1 MKRFSLCIGII
12 CLLMFAGYAQ
22 KKKSDKPAEPAP
34 KHLLGILNYNAYCTD
49 EQVPYI
55 EFQFIIDGSTAQY
68 VPASAD
74 TYAAEVEIEVDIR
87 RNQDE
92 ESVGHLHYILV
103 SPQTRDSVSPEK
115 TYFSDVRN
123 IAVPNGDYYL
133 YFKLKDVH
141 GNSDTLRYIDY
152 IHVNY
157 PTDSVSVSG
166 ISLYS
171 RVSRSGDG
179 GVFYKYEM
187 ATTPLFQQYAPEN
200 IYSLPFSA
208 EIYNT
213 DKVLGK
219 GEFIV
224 KAEIAELG
232 YRADPEYTMTRR
244 MKTAPA
250 SIFIH
255 LFNIYML
262 PSGNYHLNLYVMDAD
277 SNLVATSSTFF
288 QRSNPRV
295 KIDLAQY
302 DGVVVENTF
311 VEKMTD
317 LKQLQYDVATLYPIG
332 NRIEQ
337 DFFTQNMKKVP
348 IDQLQRYFYK
358 FWVTR
363 SPNDPE
369 GAWLA
374 YKQKVNFV
382 NERYGSKV
390 IEGFR
395 TDRGR
400 VYLRYGPP
408 NTITEE
414 PYDPQA
420 YPYEIWHYYELGQQ
434 TNVKFIFYNHDLVTN
449 NYELL
454 HSDYIG
460 EIQDPAW
467 QMKLVKRLSPNSNPD
482 ITTPNEYWGG
492 HAGEYYKYNRQ

>member
-1 MKRFSLCIGII
+1 MKRIILCTILVFLII
-12 CLLMFAGYAQ
+12 ITGYAQ
-22 KKKSDKPAEPAP
+22 KKKSGEPSESP
-34 KHLLGILNYNAYCTD
+34 QKSLLGILNFNAYCTD
-49 EQVPYI
+49 EQKPYI
-55 EFQFIIDGSTAQY
+55 ELQFIIDGSTAQY
-68 VPASAD
+68 MPVED
-74 TYAAEVEIEVDIR
+74 GIYAAEIEIDVDIR
-87 RNQDE
+87 SANEDQ
-92 ESVGHLHYILV
+92 SVGKLHYVLV
-103 SPQTRDSVSPEK
+103 SPQTRDSIPAARS
-115 TYFSDVRN
+115 YFSDVRN
-123 IAVPNGDYYL
+123 VAVPNGDYYL
-133 YFKLKDVH
+133 YFKLKDIH
-141 GNSDTLRYIDY
+141 GSSDTLRYIDF
-152 IHVNY
+152 IRVNY
-157 PTDSVSVSG
+157 PEDSVAISG

-200 IYSLPFSA
+200 VYSLPFSA

-213 DKVLGK
+213 DKVLGN
-219 GEFIV
+219 GTFIV

-232 YRADPEYTMTRR
+232 RRAAPEYTMTRT
-244 MKTAPA
+244 MKASSA

-255 LFNIYML
+255 IFNIYML
-262 PSGNYHLNLYVMDAD
+262 PSGNYNLNLSVMYAD
-277 SNLVATSSTFF
+277 SNLLATNSCFF
-288 QRSNPRV
+288 QRNNPRV
-295 KIDLAQY
+295 KIEMAQY
-302 DGVVVENTF
+302 DDVVVENTF
-311 VEKMTD
+311 VERMTD
-317 LKQLQYDVATLYPIG
+317 LKQLQYDVATLFPIG

-348 IDQLQRYFYK
+348 LEQLQRYFYS
-358 FWVTR
+358 FWLSR

-374 YKQKVNFV
+374 YKRKVEFV

-390 IEGFR
+390 IDGFR

-420 YPYEIWHYYELGQQ
+420 YPYEIWHYYEIGQQ
-434 TNVKFIFYNHDLVTN
+434 TNVKFIFYNRDLVTN

-467 QMKLVKRLSPNSNPD
+467 QMKLVKRLNPNSNPD
-482 ITTPNEYWGG
+482 VTAPEEYWGG

>member
-1 MKRFSLCIGII
+1 MISLLTVSG
-12 CLLMFAGYAQ
+12 FAQ
-22 KKKSDKPAEPAP
+22 KKKGDTPAEPVQ
-34 KHLLGILNYNAYCTD
+34 KHLLAILNYNAYCTD
-49 EQVPYI
+49 EQKPYI
-55 EFQFIIDGSTAQY
+55 ELQFIIDGSTAQY
-68 VPASAD
+68 IPASPD
-74 TYAAEVEIEVDIR
+74 TYAAEIDIDVEIRKAEG
-87 RNQDE
+87 E
-92 ESVGHLHYILV
+92 EMVGKLHYILV
-103 SPQTRDSVSPEK
+103 SPQTRDSVSEEK

-123 IAVPNGDYYL
+123 IAVPNGDYLL

-141 GNSDTLRYIDY
+141 GNSDTLRYIDF
-152 IHVNY
+152 IKVNY
-157 PTDSVSVSG
+157 PEDSVSVSG

-171 RVSRSGDG
+171 RISRSGDG

-200 IYSLPFSA
+200 LYALPFSA

-213 DKVLGK
+213 DRVLGN
-219 GEFIV
+219 GTFIV

-232 YRADPEYTMTRR
+232 RRAAPEYTMTRT

-262 PSGNYHLNLYVMDAD
+262 PSGNYNLNLYVMDAD
-277 SNLVATSSTFF
+277 SNLLTTASTFF

-295 KIDLAQY
+295 HIDLAQY
-302 DGVVVENTF
+302 DNVVVENTF

-317 LKQLQYDVATLYPIG
+317 LKQLQEDVATLFPIG
-332 NRIEQ
+332 NSVEQ

-348 IDQLQRYFYK
+348 LDQLQRYFYS
-358 FWVTR
+358 FWVSR

-374 YKQKVNFV
+374 YKKKVEFV
-382 NERYGSKV
+382 NERYGSTV
-390 IEGFR
+390 IKGFR

-414 PYDPQA
+414 PFDPQA
-420 YPYEIWHYYELGQQ
+420 YPYEIWHYYEIGQQ
-434 TNVKFIFYNHDLVTN
+434 TNVKFIFYNRDLVTN

-460 EIQDPAW
+460 EMHDPAW

-482 ITTPNEYWGG
+482 VTTPAEYWGG

>member
-1 MKRFSLCIGII
+1 MKKIILCTGLVFLII
-12 CLLMFAGYAQ
+12 LSGYAQ
-22 KKKSDKPAEPAP
+22 KKKNAAPTETAP
-34 KHLLGILNYNAYCTD
+34 KNLLAILNFNAYYTYD
-49 EQVPYI
+49 HKPYI
-55 EFQFIIDGSTAQY
+55 EFQFIIDGSTARY
-68 VPASAD
+68 VPTSEGL
-74 TYAAEVEIEVDIR
+74 YAAEIDIDVDIR
-87 RNQDE
+87 RAGQE
-92 ESVGHLHYILV
+92 ESAGRLHYILV
-103 SPQTRDSVSPEK
+103 SPQTRDSVSTER

-123 IAVPNGDYYL
+123 VALPNGDYYL
-133 YFKLKDVH
+133 YFKLRDLH
-141 GNSDTLRYIDY
+141 GSGDTVRYIDF
-152 IHVNY
+152 IHISY
-157 PTDSVSVSG
+157 PDDSVAVSD

-171 RVSRSGDG
+171 RISHSGDG

-213 DKVLGK
+213 DKALGN
-219 GEFIV
+219 GTFIV
-224 KAEIAELG
+224 KAEIAEVG
-232 YRADPEYTMTRR
+232 HRAAPEYVMTRN

-255 LFNIYML
+255 IFNIYML
-262 PSGNYHLNLYVMDAD
+262 PSGNYNLNLYVMDAD
-277 SNLVATSSTFF
+277 SNIIATNTTFF

-295 KIDLAQY
+295 KIDMAQY
-302 DGVVVENTF
+302 DDVVVENTF

-317 LKQLQYDVATLYPIG
+317 LKQLQYDVSSLYPIG
-332 NRIEQ
+332 TRIEQ
-337 DFFTQNMKKVP
+337 EFFNQNMKKVP
-348 IDQLQRYFYK
+348 LEELQRYFYS
-358 FWVTR
+358 FWVSR

-374 YKQKVNFV
+374 YRKKIEYV

-390 IEGFR
+390 IEGFN

-400 VYLRYGPP
+400 VYLCYGPP

-420 YPYEIWHYYELGQQ
+420 YPYEIWHYYDLGSQ
-434 TNVKFIFYNHDLVTN
+434 TNVKFIFYNRDLVTN

-460 EIQDPAW
+460 EIHDPAW

-482 ITTPNEYWGG
+482 ITTPDEYRGG

>member
-1 MKRFSLCIGII
+1 MKKITLCIGII
-12 CLLMFAGYAQ
+12 CLLMFSGFAQ
-22 KKKSDKPAEPAP
+22 KKKGDKPAEPAP
-34 KHLLGILNYNAYCTD
+34 KHLLAILNFNAYCTD
-49 EQVPYI
+49 EQQPYI
-55 EFQFIIDGSTAQY
+55 EFQFIIDGSTAHY
-68 VPASAD
+68 IPASPD
-74 TYAAEVEIEVDIR
+74 TYAAEIDIDVEVR
-87 RNQDE
+87 KTVGDE
-92 ESVGHLHYILV
+92 TVGKLHYILV
-103 SPQTRDSVSPEK
+103 SPQTRDSVSEEK

-123 IAVPNGDYYL
+123 VAVPNGEYYL

-141 GNSDTLRYIDY
+141 GSSDTLRYVDY
-152 IHVNY
+152 IQVNY
-157 PTDSVSVSG
+157 PENEVSASG

-200 IYSLPFSA
+200 LYALPFSA

-213 DKVLGK
+213 DKALGNST
-219 GEFIV
+219 FIV

-232 YRADPEYTMTRR
+232 RRAAPEYIMTRT
-244 MKTAPA
+244 MKSAPA

-255 LFNIYML
+255 IFNIYNL
-262 PSGNYHLNLYVMDAD
+262 PSGNYNLNLYVMDAD
-277 SNLVATSSTFF
+277 SNVLTTTSSFF

-295 KIDLAQY
+295 KIDLNQY
-302 DGVVVENTF
+302 DNVVVENTF

-317 LKQLQYDVATLYPIG
+317 LKQLQEDVATLFPIG

-348 IDQLQRYFYK
+348 LDQLQRYFYS
-358 FWVTR
+358 FWVSR
-363 SPNDPE
+363 NPNDPE
-369 GAWLA
+369 GEWLA
-374 YKQKVNFV
+374 YKRKVEFV

-390 IEGFR
+390 IKGFR

-420 YPYEIWHYYELGQQ
+420 YPYEIWHYYEIGQQ
-434 TNVKFIFYNHDLVTN
+434 TNVKFIFYNRDLVTN

-454 HSDYIG
+454 HSDYVG
-460 EIQDPAW
+460 ELHDPAW
-467 QMKLVKRLSPNSNPD
+467 QMKLVKRLNPNSNPD
-482 ITTPNEYWGG
+482 ITTPEEYWGG

>member
-1 MKRFSLCIGII
+1 MKKILFCISLIT
-12 CLLMFAGYAQ
+12 LLTVSGFAQ
-22 KKKSDKPAEPAP
+22 KKKGDTSAEPVQ
-34 KHLLGILNYNAYCTD
+34 KHLLAILNYNAYCTD
-49 EQVPYI
+49 EQKPYI
-55 EFQFIIDGSTAQY
+55 ELQFIIDGSTAQY
-68 VPASAD
+68 IPASPD
-74 TYAAEVEIEVDIR
+74 TYAAEIDIDVEIRKAEG
-87 RNQDE
+87 E
-92 ESVGHLHYILV
+92 EMVGKLHYILV
-103 SPQTRDSVSPEK
+103 SPQTRDSVSEEK

-123 IAVPNGDYYL
+123 IAVPNGDYLL

-141 GNSDTLRYIDY
+141 GNSDTLRYIDF
-152 IHVNY
+152 IKVNY
-157 PTDSVSVSG
+157 PEDSVSVSG

-171 RVSRSGDG
+171 RISRSGDG

-200 IYSLPFSA
+200 LYALPFSA

-213 DKVLGK
+213 DRVLGN
-219 GEFIV
+219 GTFIV

-232 YRADPEYTMTRR
+232 RRAAPEYTMTRT

-262 PSGNYHLNLYVMDAD
+262 PSGNYNLNLYVMDAD
-277 SNLVATSSTFF
+277 SNLLTTASTFF

-295 KIDLAQY
+295 HIDLAQY
-302 DGVVVENTF
+302 DNVVVENTF

-317 LKQLQYDVATLYPIG
+317 LKQLQEDVATLFPIG
-332 NRIEQ
+332 NSVEQ

-348 IDQLQRYFYK
+348 LDQLQRYFYS
-358 FWVTR
+358 FWVSR

-374 YKQKVNFV
+374 YKKKVEFV
-382 NERYGSKV
+382 NERYGSTV
-390 IEGFR
+390 IKGFR

-414 PYDPQA
+414 PFDPQA
-420 YPYEIWHYYELGQQ
+420 YPYEIWHYYEIGQQ
-434 TNVKFIFYNHDLVTN
+434 TNVKFIFYNRDLVTN

-460 EIQDPAW
+460 EMHDPAW

-482 ITTPNEYWGG
+482 VTTPAEYWGG

>member
-1 MKRFSLCIGII
+1 MKRIII
-12 CLLMFAGYAQ
+12 CTGLICLFMIAGYAQ
-22 KKKSDKPAEPAP
+22 KKKTGEAAP
-34 KHLLGILNYNAYCTD
+34 VPQKNLLAILNFNAYYTD
-49 EQVPYI
+49 DHKPYI
-55 EFQFIIDGSTAQY
+55 EFQFIIDGSTVQY
-68 VPASAD
+68 VPVSD
-74 TYAAEVEIEVDIR
+74 GLYAAEIDIDVDIR
-87 RNQDE
+87 RAGQE
-92 ESVGHLHYILV
+92 ESAGRLHYILV
-103 SPQTRDSVSPEK
+103 SPKTRDSVSAEK

-123 IAVPNGDYYL
+123 VALPNGDYYL
-133 YFKLKDVH
+133 YFNLKDVH
-141 GNSDTLRYIDY
+141 GTSDTVRYIDF

-157 PTDSVSVSG
+157 PDDSVAISN

-200 IYSLPFSA
+200 VYSLPFSA

-213 DKVLGK
+213 DKVLDNGT
-219 GEFIV
+219 FIV

-232 YRADPEYTMTRR
+232 RRATPEYTMTRT

-255 LFNIYML
+255 IFNIYML

-277 SNLVATSSTFF
+277 SNIIATNSTFF

-295 KIDLAQY
+295 QVDLAQY
-302 DGVVVENTF
+302 DNVVVENTF

-317 LKQLQYDVATLYPIG
+317 LKQLQYDVSTLYPIG
-332 NRIEQ
+332 TRIEQ
-337 DFFTQNMKKVP
+337 EFFNQNMKKVP
-348 IDQLQRYFYK
+348 LDQLQRYFYS
-358 FWVTR
+358 FWVSR

-374 YKQKVNFV
+374 YKKKIEFV

-390 IEGFR
+390 IDGFR

-420 YPYEIWHYYELGQQ
+420 YPYEIWHYYEVDQQ
-434 TNVKFIFYNHDLVTN
+434 TNVKFIFYNRDLVTN

-454 HSDYIG
+454 HSDYVG
-460 EIQDPAW
+460 EIHDPAW

-482 ITTPNEYWGG
+482 VTTPNEYWGG